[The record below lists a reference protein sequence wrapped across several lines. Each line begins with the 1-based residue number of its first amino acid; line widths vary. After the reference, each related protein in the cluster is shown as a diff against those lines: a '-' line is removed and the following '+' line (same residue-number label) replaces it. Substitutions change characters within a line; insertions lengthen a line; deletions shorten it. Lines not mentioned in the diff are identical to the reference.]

1 MAQANADKD
10 NKQKQKGP
18 QPIQVPVSKVQEY
31 VYVNLIFWGF
41 LIVLCAVVYIDCV
54 VSGVVK
60 FGEIDEVIKQV
71 FQFILFVFG
80 GGFTAVSIFDYLYD
94 KFADPE
100 DARGEEPEAS
110 S

>member
-1 MAQANADKD
+1 VSQANAE
-10 NKQKQKGP
+10 NKPKQKGP
-18 QPIQVPVSKVQEY
+18 QPIQVPASKIEEY

-41 LIVLCAVVYIDCV
+41 LVVLCVVVYIDCV

-71 FQFILFVFG
+71 FKFILLVFG

-94 KFADPE
+94 KYADPD
-100 DARGEEPEAS
+100 DARGEEPEPS